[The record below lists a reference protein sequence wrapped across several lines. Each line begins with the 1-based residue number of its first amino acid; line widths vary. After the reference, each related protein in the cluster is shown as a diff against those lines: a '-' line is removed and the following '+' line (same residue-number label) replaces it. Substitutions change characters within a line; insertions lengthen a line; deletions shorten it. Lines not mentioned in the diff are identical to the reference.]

1 MGLMADIAHISGL
14 VATGLHPAPFSHCDV
29 VTTTT
34 HKSLRGPRAGMIF
47 FKYSDKL
54 PDIKERI
61 DMAVFP
67 ALQGGP
73 HNHQIGALAAQLLEV
88 NTPEFVE
95 YSKNVVVNAQTLA
108 ATLKEKGHKLASD
121 GTDNHLV
128 LWDLRPHG
136 LTGSKVEKVCE
147 MASITLNRNA
157 VHGDASALSP
167 GGVRIGSPAMT
178 TRGCTSEDFKK
189 IASFLDRCCQIALKV
204 QQEKGKKLK
213 DFEAGLDVNPEVK
226 ALKGEVEAWASGF
239 GYPGL

>member
-1 MGLMADIAHISGL
+1 MG
-14 VATGLHPAPFSHCDV
+14 
-29 VTTTT
+29 
-34 HKSLRGPRAGMIF
+34 GPRSGMIF
-47 FKYSDKL
+47 FKYTEKI

-67 ALQGGP
+67 ALPGGP
-73 HNHQIGALAAQLLEV
+73 HNHQIGGLAVQLLEV
-88 NTPEFVE
+88 QTDSFKE
-95 YSKNVVVNAQTLA
+95 YSRQVVENAKILAKTLM
-108 ATLKEKGHKLASD
+108 EKGHKLASD

-147 MASITLNRNA
+147 VCSISLNRNA

-178 TRGCTSEDFKK
+178 TRGCTSDDFKK
-189 IASFLDRCCQIALKV
+189 IAGFLDRCCSIALKI

-213 DFEAGLDVNPEVK
+213 DFEMGIPGNADIA
-226 ALKGEVEAWASGF
+226 ALKKEVESWAIGF

>member
-47 FKYSDKL
+47 FKYSDKI
-54 PDIKERI
+54 PDIKDRI

-67 ALQGGP
+67 GLQGGP

-95 YSKNVVVNAQTLA
+95 YSKNVVTNAQTLA
-108 ATLKEKGHKLASD
+108 ETLKAKGHKLASD

-147 MASITLNRNA
+147 AASISLNRNA

-167 GGVRIGSPAMT
+167 GGVRIGTPAMT

-189 IASFLDRCCQIALKV
+189 IASFLDRCCQIALTV
-204 QQEKGKKLK
+204 QTEKGKKLK
-213 DFEAGLDVNPEVK
+213 DFEAALVGHPDVK